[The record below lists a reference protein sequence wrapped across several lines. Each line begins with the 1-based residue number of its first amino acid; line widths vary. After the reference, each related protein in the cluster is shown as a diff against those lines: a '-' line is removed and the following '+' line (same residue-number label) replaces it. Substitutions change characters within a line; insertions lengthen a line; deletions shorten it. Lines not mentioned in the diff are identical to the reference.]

1 MRIFEKDG
9 HVNFVD
15 DNNVLVGWDNIAS
28 CCESFSWD
36 LDKSLTSEELEAY
49 SFDIDYFEEGSEGSE
64 YFDDCGGFVRFRAT
78 NPQGGEVFLTLSMLG
93 GQGIIHYGSL

>member
-9 HVNFVD
+9 RVNFVD
-15 DNNVLVGWDNIAS
+15 NNNVLVGWDNTSS

-49 SFDIDYFEEGSEGSE
+49 SFDIDYFEEGSAKSE

-78 NPQGGEVFLTLSMLG
+78 NPQGDEVPYSE
-93 GQGIIHYGSL
+93 